1 MADMSQDEKVAT
13 LASISGNEDL
23 DYCRRLLEE
32 HDNDLE
38 TAVNV
43 AIGVAPHAGRDRA
56 AAPTE
61 RPARRAHAPRHGP
74 GIVHPSPLLTLLG
87 LPVRLGVGIVSGVV
101 GLALNVVGG
110 VLSAVL
116 PRGLARRVRALPAAG
131 TLNRATDDPIVAAL
145 EFRRDLAAAV
155 GGGDEDD
162 FSETSP
168 TFGPEFLAAS
178 HRDALREAQRQLK
191 FLFVYLHSH
200 DHADAHAFCADVLCD
215 PAFKAFVDDR
225 FVCWAGDVRRA
236 DAHALAAALKPSAF
250 PYAALLRSEGG
261 RASLVMACE
270 GATSARD
277 LMDLLER
284 ASDAHAA
291 PLAAARAARAEN
303 ERARSLRDEQD
314 AAFRESLEEDA
325 RREAA
330 AAAAEEEASRLAEAE
345 ARAAAEAAA
354 AEAAAAEAL
363 RAREALVARRRI
375 EKAQSM
381 KTEPAADAAGV
392 CKVAVKLPG
401 GARRERRFLETDTLR
416 DVFDFVD
423 ALDGDDAAAVGVRYS
438 LVSNFPRRVFGRER
452 DAATTLGDG
461 GLAPQAMLMYRL
473 DDDE

>member
-1 MADMSQDEKVAT
+1 MADMSLDEKVAT

-23 DYCRRLLEE
+23 DYCRQLLDA
-32 HDNDLE
+32 HDNNLE

-43 AIGVAPHAGRDRA
+43 AIGVAPHAGRDQA
-56 AAPTE
+56 TAPTE
-61 RPARRAHAPRHGP
+61 RPTHRAYAPRPGP
-74 GIVHPSPLLTLLG
+74 GLVHPSPLLTLLG

-116 PRGLARRVRALPAAG
+116 PRGLARRVRALPAGAG
-131 TLNRATDDPIVAAL
+131 AARAADDPIVAAL

-162 FSETSP
+162 ETSP
-168 TFGPEFLAAS
+168 TLFPEFLAAS

-200 DHADAHAFCADVLCD
+200 DHPDAHAFCADVLCD

-250 PYAALLRSEGG
+250 PYAALLQSAGG

-277 LMDLLER
+277 LRDLLER

-314 AAFRESLEEDA
+314 AAFRESLEADA

-345 ARAAAEAAA
+345 A
-354 AEAAAAEAL
+354 AAAEAL
-363 RAREALVARRRI
+363 RAREALVARRRL

-401 GARRERRFLETDTLR
+401 GGRRERRFLETDTLR

>member
-1 MADMSQDEKVAT
+1 MADMSLDEKVAT

-23 DYCRRLLEE
+23 DYCRQLLDA
-32 HDNDLE
+32 HDNNLE

-43 AIGVAPHAGRDRA
+43 AIGVAPHAGRDQA
-56 AAPTE
+56 TAPTD
-61 RPARRAHAPRHGP
+61 RPAHRAHAPRPGP

-87 LPVRLGVGIVSGVV
+87 LPVRIGVGIVSGVV

-116 PRGLARRVRALPAAG
+116 PRGLARRVRALPAAAG
-131 TLNRATDDPIVAAL
+131 AGRATDDPIVAAL

-236 DAHALAAALKPSAF
+236 DAHALAAALNPSAF
-250 PYAALLRSEGG
+250 PYAALLQSAGG

-314 AAFRESLEEDA
+314 AAFRESLEADA

-354 AEAAAAEAL
+354 AEAAAEEAI
-363 RAREALVARRRI
+363 RARETLVARRRI

-401 GARRERRFLETDTLR
+401 GGRRERRFLETDTLR

-423 ALDGDDAAAVGVRYS
+423 ALDGDEAAAVGVRYS

-452 DAATTLGDG
+452 DAATTLVDG

>member
-1 MADMSQDEKVAT
+1 MADMSLDEKVAT

-23 DYCRRLLEE
+23 DYCRQLLDA
-32 HDNDLE
+32 HDNNLE

-43 AIGVAPHAGRDRA
+43 AIGVAPHAGRDQA
-56 AAPTE
+56 TSPTD
-61 RPARRAHAPRHGP
+61 RPAHRAHAPRPGP

-87 LPVRLGVGIVSGVV
+87 LPVRIGVGIVSGVV

-168 TFGPEFLAAS
+168 TLGPEFLAAS

-314 AAFRESLEEDA
+314 AAFRESLEADA

-330 AAAAEEEASRLAEAE
+330 AAAAE
-345 ARAAAEAAA
+345 
-354 AEAAAAEAL
+354 
-363 RAREALVARRRI
+363 
-375 EKAQSM
+375 
-381 KTEPAADAAGV
+381 GV
-392 CKVAVKLPG
+392 G
-401 GARRERRFLETDTLR
+401 GD
-416 DVFDFVD
+416 
-423 ALDGDDAAAVGVRYS
+423 
-438 LVSNFPRRVFGRER
+438 R
-452 DAATTLGDG
+452 DAAPQPVPAATELETPRAKAAPATTETGALWRYDTAEDAYALISPLPLPEWYGFACAAKG
-461 GLAPQAMLMYRL
+461 GRVYAIGGSTVGRWDRRGVSYRRSRM
-473 DDDE
+473 D

>member
-1 MADMSQDEKVAT
+1 MADMSLDEKVAT

-23 DYCRRLLEE
+23 DYCRQLLDA
-32 HDNDLE
+32 HDNNLE

-43 AIGVAPHAGRDRA
+43 AIGVAPHAGRDLA
-56 AAPTE
+56 TAPTD
-61 RPARRAHAPRHGP
+61 RPAHRAHAPRPGP

-87 LPVRLGVGIVSGVV
+87 LPVRIGVGIVSGVV

-116 PRGLARRVRALPAAG
+116 PRGLARRVRALPAAAG
-131 TLNRATDDPIVAAL
+131 AGRATDDPIVAAL

-236 DAHALAAALKPSAF
+236 DAHALAAALNPSAF
-250 PYAALLRSEGG
+250 PYAALLQSAGG

-284 ASDAHAA
+284 ASDAHAGA
-291 PLAAARAARAEN
+291 NDGHPASRTLG
-303 ERARSLRDEQD
+303 S
-314 AAFRESLEEDA
+314 SPA
-325 RREAA
+325 RRGSA
-330 AAAAEEEASRLAEAE
+330 
-345 ARAAAEAAA
+345 
-354 AEAAAAEAL
+354 
-363 RAREALVARRRI
+363 
-375 EKAQSM
+375 
-381 KTEPAADAAGV
+381 P
-392 CKVAVKLPG
+392 
-401 GARRERRFLETDTLR
+401 
-416 DVFDFVD
+416 
-423 ALDGDDAAAVGVRYS
+423 
-438 LVSNFPRRVFGRER
+438 FG
-452 DAATTLGDG
+452 
-461 GLAPQAMLMYRL
+461 
-473 DDDE
+473 

>member
-56 AAPTE
+56 AALTE

-116 PRGLARRVRALPAAG
+116 PPGLARRVRALPATAG
-131 TLNRATDDPIVAAL
+131 AGRAAEDPIVAAL
-145 EFRRDLAAAV
+145 EFRRDFAAAV
-155 GGGDEDD
+155 LGVDGSE
-162 FSETSP
+162 ETSEE
-168 TFGPEFLAAS
+168 TLGPEFLAAS
-178 HRDALREAQRQLK
+178 HREALREAQRQLK

-215 PAFKAFVDDR
+215 PAFKAFVNER

-236 DAHALAAALKPSAF
+236 DAHGLAVALKPSAF
-250 PYAALLRSEGG
+250 PYAALLQSVDG

-277 LMDLLER
+277 LMDLLDR

-303 ERARSLRDEQD
+303 ELARSLRDEQD
-314 AAFRESLEEDA
+314 AAFRESLEADA

-330 AAAAEEEASRLAEAE
+330 AAAAAEEASRLAEAE
-345 ARAAAEAAA
+345 ARAAAEKAA

-363 RAREALVARRRI
+363 RAREALVARRRL
-375 EKAQSM
+375 EKSQSM

-423 ALDGDDAAAVGVRYS
+423 ALDGDDAAAVGVKYS

>member
-1 MADMSQDEKVAT
+1 MADMSLDEKVAT

-23 DYCRRLLEE
+23 DYCRQLLDA
-32 HDNDLE
+32 HDNNLE

-56 AAPTE
+56 AALTE

-162 FSETSP
+162 ETSP
-168 TFGPEFLAAS
+168 TLFPEFLAAS

-215 PAFKAFVDDR
+215 PAFKAFVNER

-236 DAHALAAALKPSAF
+236 DAHGLAVALKPSAF
-250 PYAALLRSEGG
+250 PYAALLQSVDG

-277 LMDLLER
+277 LMDLLDR

-314 AAFRESLEEDA
+314 AAFRESLEADA

-363 RAREALVARRRI
+363 RAREALVARRRL

-401 GARRERRFLETDTLR
+401 GGRRERRFLETDTLR

>member
-116 PRGLARRVRALPAAG
+116 PPGLARRVRALPATAG
-131 TLNRATDDPIVAAL
+131 AGRAAEDPIVAAL
-145 EFRRDLAAAV
+145 EFRRDFAAAV
-155 GGGDEDD
+155 LGVDGSE
-162 FSETSP
+162 ETSEE
-168 TFGPEFLAAS
+168 TLGPEFLAAS
-178 HRDALREAQRQLK
+178 HREALREAQRQLK

-215 PAFKAFVDDR
+215 PAFKAFVNER

-250 PYAALLRSEGG
+250 PYAALLQSAGG

-277 LMDLLER
+277 LRDLLER

-303 ERARSLRDEQD
+303 ELARSLRDEQD
-314 AAFRESLEEDA
+314 AAFRESLEADA

-345 ARAAAEAAA
+345 ARAAAEKAA

-363 RAREALVARRRI
+363 RAREALVARRRL
-375 EKAQSM
+375 EKSQSM

-423 ALDGDDAAAVGVRYS
+423 ALDGDDAAAVGVKYS

>member
-23 DYCRRLLEE
+23 DYCRQLLEA

-43 AIGVAPHAGRDRA
+43 AIGVAPHAGRDRG
-56 AAPTE
+56 AAPVE
-61 RPARRAHAPRHGP
+61 RAARRAHAPRPGP
-74 GIVHPSPLLTLLG
+74 GIVHPNPLLTLLG

-116 PRGLARRVRALPAAG
+116 PPGLARRVRALPAAAQTRG
-131 TLNRATDDPIVAAL
+131 AAEDPIVAAL
-145 EFRRDLAAAV
+145 EFRRDFAAAV
-155 GGGDEDD
+155 GAGDLDD
-162 FSETSP
+162 ETSL
-168 TFGPEFLAAS
+168 TLGPDFLAAS

-200 DHADAHAFCADVLCD
+200 DHVDAHAFCADVLCD
-215 PAFKAFVDDR
+215 PEFKAFVDER
-225 FVCWAGDVRRA
+225 VVCWAGDVRRA
-236 DAHALAAALKPSAF
+236 DAHGLAVALRPSTF
-250 PYAALLRSEGG
+250 PYAALLQSVDG

-277 LMDLLER
+277 LADLMES
-284 ASDAHAA
+284 ASQAHAA

-314 AAFRESLEEDA
+314 AAFRESLEADA

-330 AAAAEEEASRLAEAE
+330 AAAAAEEAARLAEEE
-345 ARAAAEAAA
+345 ARAAAEEAA

-363 RAREALVARRRI
+363 RAREALVARRRL
-375 EKAQSM
+375 EKSQSM

-392 CKVAVKLPG
+392 CKVAVKLPSG
-401 GARRERRFLETDTLR
+401 GRRERRFLETDTLR

-423 ALDGDDAAAVGVRYS
+423 ALDGDDAAAVGVKYS

-452 DAATTLGDG
+452 DADVTLGEG

>member
-1 MADMSQDEKVAT
+1 MADMSLDEKVAT

-23 DYCRRLLEE
+23 DYCRQLLDA
-32 HDNDLE
+32 HDNNLE

-43 AIGVAPHAGRDRA
+43 AIGVAPHAGRDQA
-56 AAPTE
+56 TAPTD
-61 RPARRAHAPRHGP
+61 RPAHRAHAPRPGP

-87 LPVRLGVGIVSGVV
+87 LPVRIGVGIVSGVV

-116 PRGLARRVRALPAAG
+116 PRGLARRVRALPAAAG
-131 TLNRATDDPIVAAL
+131 AGRATDDPIVAAL

-236 DAHALAAALKPSAF
+236 DAHALAAALNPSAF
-250 PYAALLRSEGG
+250 PYAALLQSAGG

-314 AAFRESLEEDA
+314 AAFRESLEADA

-354 AEAAAAEAL
+354 AEAAAEEAI
-363 RAREALVARRRI
+363 RARETLVARRRI

-401 GARRERRFLETDTLR
+401 GGRRERRFLETDTLR

-423 ALDGDDAAAVGVRYS
+423 ALDGDEAAAVGVRYS

>member
-1 MADMSQDEKVAT
+1 M
-13 LASISGNEDL
+13 
-23 DYCRRLLEE
+23 
-32 HDNDLE
+32 
-38 TAVNV
+38 
-43 AIGVAPHAGRDRA
+43 
-56 AAPTE
+56 
-61 RPARRAHAPRHGP
+61 
-74 GIVHPSPLLTLLG
+74 
-87 LPVRLGVGIVSGVV
+87 
-101 GLALNVVGG
+101 
-110 VLSAVL
+110 
-116 PRGLARRVRALPAAG
+116 
-131 TLNRATDDPIVAAL
+131 
-145 EFRRDLAAAV
+145 
-155 GGGDEDD
+155 
-162 FSETSP
+162 
-168 TFGPEFLAAS
+168 
-178 HRDALREAQRQLK
+178 
-191 FLFVYLHSH
+191 YLHSH

-314 AAFRESLEEDA
+314 AAFRESLEADA

-401 GARRERRFLETDTLR
+401 GGRRERRFLETDTLR

>member
-1 MADMSQDEKVAT
+1 MADMSLDEKVAT

-23 DYCRRLLEE
+23 DYCRQLLDA
-32 HDNDLE
+32 HDNNLE

-43 AIGVAPHAGRDRA
+43 AIGVAPHAGRDQA
-56 AAPTE
+56 TAPTE
-61 RPARRAHAPRHGP
+61 RPTHRAYAPRPGP
-74 GIVHPSPLLTLLG
+74 GLVHPSPLLTLLG

-162 FSETSP
+162 ETSP
-168 TFGPEFLAAS
+168 TLFPEFLAAS

-191 FLFVYLHSH
+191 FLFVYLHSR
-200 DHADAHAFCADVLCD
+200 DHADAHVFCADVLCD
-215 PAFKAFVDDR
+215 PAFKAFVDER

-236 DAHALAAALKPSAF
+236 DAHALAAALKPSTF
-250 PYAALLRSEGG
+250 PYVALLQSVDG

-270 GATSARD
+270 GTTSAHD
-277 LMDLLER
+277 LTDLLER

-303 ERARSLRDEQD
+303 ELARSLRDEQD
-314 AAFRESLEEDA
+314 AAFRESLEADA

-330 AAAAEEEASRLAEAE
+330 AAAAAEEASRLAEAE
-345 ARAAAEAAA
+345 ARAAAEKAA

-363 RAREALVARRRI
+363 RAREALVARRRL
-375 EKAQSM
+375 EKSQSM

-423 ALDGDDAAAVGVRYS
+423 ALDGDDAAAVGVKYS